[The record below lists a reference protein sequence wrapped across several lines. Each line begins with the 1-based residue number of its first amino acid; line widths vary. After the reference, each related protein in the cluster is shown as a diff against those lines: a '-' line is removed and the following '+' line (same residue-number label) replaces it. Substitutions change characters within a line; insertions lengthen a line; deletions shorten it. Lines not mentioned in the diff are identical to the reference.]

1 MAVFTAAGCSVGK
14 LVDRTTLK
22 RLSPGMLATADVP
35 QACAAGRALSPVVVA
50 LGHGKP
56 VKKQALR
63 ASSLTLLAA
72 GMCPEIEIWEAELAA
87 GAIDFA
93 PGGDPKARVAAM
105 KDGLYRTRRLH
116 TEAARRY
123 FAAFTAA
130 QGAFG
135 APTDS
140 VDCPQKLQPREE
152 LLYLLS
158 LTAGLLAYVH
168 DSRAERVVGV
178 PGGIPQ
184 EVARGAACVDT
195 EKYWGVPR
203 ALQAAVWASVP
214 GAAPAGTDPWAILET
229 AAGQGEG
236 RGVWLGRALQA
247 QVALDADKEELHRHA
262 VTAHFAARA
271 QGTGLAEVRLLNDF
285 AERMVVF
292 FSDRLWVREAGHR
305 MPSGPPGLPI
315 PAAATGAAA
324 APEPSAADLEILR
337 EMTGAAPAPAPAQ
350 PQPQS
355 QPQSQHSPSSPPQPP
370 QPRK

>member
-1 MAVFTAAGCSVGK
+1 
-14 LVDRTTLK
+14 
-22 RLSPGMLATADVP
+22 MLATADVP

-72 GMCPEIEIWEAELAA
+72 GMCPELEIWEAELAA

-116 TEAARRY
+116 AEAARHY
-123 FAAFTAA
+123 YAAFTAA
-130 QGAFG
+130 QAAFG
-135 APTDS
+135 APTES

-184 EVARGAACVDT
+184 QVARGAACVDN
-195 EKYWGVPR
+195 EKYWGVPQ
-203 ALQAAVWASVP
+203 ALQAAVWATVP

-247 QVALDADKEELHRHA
+247 QVALDADKDDLHRRA
-262 VTAHFAARA
+262 VTAHFAART
-271 QGTGLAEVRLLNDF
+271 QGAGLAEVRLLNDF

-292 FSDRLWVREAGHR
+292 FSDRLWIREAGHR

-315 PAAATGAAA
+315 PAAATEATAVPQPS
-324 APEPSAADLEILR
+324 PEDLAILER
-337 EMTGAAPAPAPAQ
+337 EMTGAAPAPAPA
-350 PQPQS
+350 PAPQS
-355 QPQSQHSPSSPPQPP
+355 QPQSPQSPSSPPQPP
-370 QPRK
+370 QPPQPRK